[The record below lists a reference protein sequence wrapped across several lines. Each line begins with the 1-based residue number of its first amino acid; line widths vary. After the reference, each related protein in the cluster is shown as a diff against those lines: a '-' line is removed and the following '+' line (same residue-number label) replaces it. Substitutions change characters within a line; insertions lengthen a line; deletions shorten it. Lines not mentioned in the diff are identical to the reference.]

1 MKSVLF
7 TLGLSLLSTLGMS
20 QDYWNYYNSDDGL
33 IQDSINR
40 LVIENSQSI
49 YLGTNAGLSH
59 FNQGTFTSY
68 TTANSGLNTNKILDM
83 ELGNNLLFL
92 HTDSGIS
99 VFDGLTFTNYT
110 ARNGLPSNEVKEIQ
124 VTSNGTLWIGTTT
137 GVASFDGTQFTQYPN
152 KIAYSLGID
161 SADQVYIITKSFVFG
176 KDTTNNLEIFDGIT
190 WNSYKI
196 YDADSTAIIFQS
208 KFKLLNNG
216 QLIIRCYSPNP
227 FYFVQQNV
235 ITKLPFQINHSQRE
249 PKNADQFQTDQSGK
263 YWVGYQTEGNYYAS
277 IYSGSLSDLK
287 RHYFNHTIENI
298 TSVETADN
306 TIAFGTDNGFYF
318 ASINVGIAQAVNDFD
333 VNTINTQ
340 ISSKGPVFNNSLLG
354 VASFEFPKGNVTHGI
369 YAANFIVS
377 AKKATSTTFDAHPIV
392 PWEQDYFIGPK
403 SNKRE
408 ATRSFMAKVSKTE
421 ILTHI
426 AQSNNSGYQ
435 MPDGILNWPAI
446 GDSSLNEPF
455 DLAPFVDVNS
465 NGCYDPANGDYPVIK
480 GDEAIYWINRPN
492 DSSALS
498 DLEYHNMLY
507 GFNDPNDP
515 LINQNVFLERTIV
528 NRANVAYDSIKVG
541 FWIDIDL
548 GYVGD
553 DYMGCDSINNIMY
566 GYNGDSH
573 DENAGGQSG
582 FGLNP
587 PAIGVKFLSDSM
599 DNFVFNTTGSADNG
613 DMRNSSDVHNY
624 LNARWKNGQHITY
637 GGNGFRGP
645 GVTTIP
651 TNYMFTGDPVA
662 NTGWSEISIGNS
674 IGDRRGLAA
683 IPYFSLQPNERKTI
697 VLAIGY
703 GYDSVST
710 DPSHL
715 NAVPAMI
722 NSLNHAKTVYDNMQI
737 QTGTTAS
744 NFACPVIRIGVKEEG
759 VSNSDINIYPVPSNG
774 MITVSSDEPMK
785 NLQVIDVSGS
795 IIMEADL
802 TSKGLA
808 PSFQFPNSIEDGFY
822 FLRIQRQDNSWETK
836 KIIIAK

>member
-1 MKSVLF
+1 MKIFIL
-7 TLGLSLLSTLGMS
+7 TLGLSFLSTLGIG

-33 IQDSINR
+33 IQDSITR

-49 YLGTNAGLSH
+49 YLGTNTGLSH
-59 FNQGTFTSY
+59 FNQGTFTNY

-110 ARNGLPSNEVKEIQ
+110 SKNGLPSNEVKEIQ

-152 KIAYSLGID
+152 KIAYSLGVD
-161 SADQVYIITKSFVFG
+161 SADQIYIITKSFVFG

-196 YDADSTAIIFQS
+196 FDADSTAIIFQS

-216 QLIIRCYSPNP
+216 QLIIRCHSPNP

-263 YWVGYQTEGNYYAS
+263 YWVGYQMEGNYYAS
-277 IYSGSLSDLK
+277 IYSGNLTDLK

-298 TSVETADN
+298 TSVEVDNN
-306 TIAFGTDNGFYF
+306 TIAFATANGFFF
-318 ASINVGIAQAVNDFD
+318 ASIDVEIAQAVYDFD
-333 VNTINTQ
+333 VNTIATQ
-340 ISSKGPVFNNSLLG
+340 LSSKGPVFNNPLYRGS
-354 VASFEFPKGNVTHGI
+354 SFEFPKGNGTYGM
-369 YAANFIVS
+369 YGANFMVS
-377 AKKATSTTFDAHPIV
+377 AKKATSTTFDAHPIA
-392 PWEQDYFIGPK
+392 PYEEDFYIGPK
-403 SNKRE
+403 SINNE
-408 ATRSFMAKVSKTE
+408 VTRGFIAKVSKTE

-465 NGCYDPANGDYPVIK
+465 NGCYDPINGDYPIIK

-507 GFNDPNDP
+507 GFNNPNDP
-515 LINQNVFLERTIV
+515 LINQTVFLERTIV

-541 FWIDIDL
+541 FWMDIDI
-548 GYVGD
+548 GYYGD
-553 DYMGCDSINNIMY
+553 DFVGCDSIHNIMF
-566 GYNGDSH
+566 GYNRDSN
-573 DENAGGQSG
+573 DEDGSGQTG
-582 FGLNP
+582 FGLTP

-599 DNFVFNTTGSADNG
+599 DNFVFHSRGSQDNG
-613 DMRNSSDVHNY
+613 DMNTSKDVHNY

-637 GGNGFRGP
+637 GGNGFNYNSS
-645 GVTTIP
+645 VIQ
-651 TNYMFTGDPVA
+651 TNYMLTGNPVD
-662 NTGWSEISIGNS
+662 NTGWSERSIGNGF
-674 IGDRRGLAA
+674 GDRRGLAA

-697 VLAIGY
+697 AIAIGY
-703 GYDSVST
+703 GFDSTST
-710 DPSHL
+710 GQSYL

-722 NSLNHAKTVYDNMQI
+722 NSLNHAKTVYDNMQL

-744 NFACPVIRIGVKEEG
+744 NYVCPIIRIGVKEEG
-759 VSNSDINIYPVPSNG
+759 VSNSDISIYPVPSNG
-774 MITVSSDEPMK
+774 MITITSDELMK
-785 NLQVIDVSGS
+785 NLQVMDVRGA
-795 IIMEADL
+795 IILETDL
-802 TSKGLA
+802 TTKGLA
-808 PSFQFPNSIEDGFY
+808 PTIQFPNSIKDGFY

-836 KIIIAK
+836 KVIIAK